1 MENRVFTMAPLGQF
15 VRDDSGAD
23 LVEYALLVGLI
34 ALALT
39 TTLTGVA
46 TSITDLFGRINTA
59 LGKVTP

>member
-1 MENRVFTMAPLGQF
+1 MDTINRFIA
-15 VRDDSGAD
+15 DDQGAD

-46 TSITDLFGRINTA
+46 TSITGLFGRINTA